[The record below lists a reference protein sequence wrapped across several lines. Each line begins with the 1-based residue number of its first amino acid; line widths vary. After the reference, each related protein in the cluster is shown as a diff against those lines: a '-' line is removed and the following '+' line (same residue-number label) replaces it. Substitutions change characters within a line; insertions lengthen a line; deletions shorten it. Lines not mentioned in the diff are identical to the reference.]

1 MQTVYVLI
9 SDGGDGSATVEY
21 FIDKE
26 LVNKLTGYDNPDI
39 ETYGMNESVEVL
51 TFPDDFDLASCG
63 IHVMTAA
70 DFDFDEE

>member
-1 MQTVYVLI
+1 MQKVYVLI
-9 SDGGDGSATVEY
+9 ANNGDGSASAEY
-21 FIDKE
+21 FTDKD
-26 LVNKLTGYDNPDI
+26 LVDKLTGYDNPDI

-51 TFPDDFDLASCG
+51 TFPDDLDLASCG